1 MGGLPFRLD
10 VFEVRDE
17 WVIMCTSP
25 LGRASA
31 KVRPP
36 YGPDELRLMLSEVR
50 TALIRSASPVITRR
64 ASLVEKSVRDFGERL
79 SDTVLTGDIRLL
91 FDRCREHAGRQG
103 EPLRVVLG
111 LDGPQVSGIPWEFAI
126 DPYARDSYLGLRVPV
141 VRSPQLMGAPAPV
154 CVTPP
159 LRVLGVISR
168 PTDLPTLQSER
179 ERDEITQALQRLSTD
194 VAVDWLHGDSWRE
207 LAEAVRTRAP
217 HVLHFVGHG
226 GFDTETGSGYL
237 ELSAEDGTAM
247 HVSGTDLGRLM
258 HDSPQLRLVVL
269 NACESATSGAEGVFS
284 STAAKIM
291 REGVPAVVAMQYE
304 ITDPAALAFAPS
316 FYTGMARGLPVDRAM
331 TLARESVKM
340 TLPGSL
346 EWATPVL
353 FLRSDETQLFVVPE
367 QPEQPEEPGQT
378 RQSRQPGQ
386 GAEAAGTP
394 GPAGQTAPSG
404 AGERTVPPSATTGDL
419 GSLASGRTVPR
430 RAPGPGSPP
439 DRPAAQPPPYQP
451 PPATEQPWAAGV
463 REKFARYI
471 RARPDTP
478 RPGPAPGASAAPA
491 DRTVPPQ
498 PTAPPATAAP
508 SAASTAPPS
517 YPPPVFTSRSA
528 GRPRTPG
535 LLPGLGPCSQA
546 ALGPRGLLAAAC
558 LDGSLRVFR
567 LDPPQLLAECA
578 ARQHGPVLRL
588 AWSPWPRNLA
598 TLHESGTTVVWDI
611 ETEVPVRTLPGRAG
625 QTGALAFSGDGRW
638 LATAGGDR
646 VQVHDA
652 NGRTVRSL
660 PVAPAPLVPCLA
672 FGPGDRHLLA
682 GTADGAVRR
691 LDVHGRTTAQWP
703 HPQPVCAIAAC
714 ADRLATGSPDGR
726 VRAWAWSGR
735 LLHRVHQG
743 GAVRELAFAPDGA
756 VLAAASDDG
765 VLVRWDRDGT
775 PRQRAELAGRPV
787 GVACTGRDGAVLTAT
802 DDGVVEIHPGTTVPT
817 GPDHPEE
824 AP

>member
-36 YGPDELRLMLSEVR
+36 YGPDELRLMLAEVR
-50 TALIRSASPVITRR
+50 MALIRSASPVITRR

-91 FDRCREHAGRQG
+91 FDRCREHARQQD

-168 PTDLPTLQSER
+168 PTDLPALQSER
-179 ERDEITQALQRLSTD
+179 ERDEITQALQRVSTD
-194 VAVDWLHGDSWRE
+194 VAVDWLRGDSWQE
-207 LAEAVRTRAP
+207 LAEAVRDRAP

-226 GFDTETGSGYL
+226 GFDPETESGYL

-247 HVSGTDLGRLM
+247 HVSGTDLGRLI

-304 ITDPAALAFAPS
+304 ITDPAALAFASS
-316 FYTGMARGLPVDRAM
+316 FYTGMARGRPVDRAM

-367 QPEQPEEPGQT
+367 RAEQ
-378 RQSRQPGQ
+378 
-386 GAEAAGTP
+386 AE
-394 GPAGQTAPSG
+394 PSG
-404 AGERTVPPSATTGDL
+404 AGERGAAPSAASGGDV
-419 GSLASGRTVPR
+419 GSLASERTVPQ
-430 RAPGPGSPP
+430 RAPGSGPPPGGGAAPV
-439 DRPAAQPPPYQP
+439 PAAQPRPAYPPYQP
-451 PPATEQPWAAGV
+451 QPASEQPWAAGV
-463 REKFARYI
+463 RDKFARYI
-471 RARPDTP
+471 RSRPATP
-478 RPGPAPGASAAPA
+478 QPGPVPGASAAQGA
-491 DRTVPPQ
+491 RTVPPQ
-498 PTAPPATAAP
+498 PTTPPADTAP
-508 SAASTAPPS
+508 SATSTAPPA
-517 YPPPVFTSRSA
+517 YTPPVFTSRSA
-528 GRPRTPG
+528 DRPRTPG
-535 LLPGLGPCSQA
+535 LLPGLGPCTQVA
-546 ALGPRGLLAAAC
+546 IGPRDLLAAAC

-567 LDPPQLLAECA
+567 LDPPELLAECA
-578 ARQHGPVLRL
+578 VRQHGPVLRL
-588 AWSPWPRNLA
+588 AWSPWPRHIA
-598 TLHESGTTVVWDI
+598 TLHENGTTVVWDL
-611 ETEVPVRTLPGRAG
+611 ETEVPVQTLPGRAG
-625 QTGALAFSGDGRW
+625 QITALAFSGDGRW
-638 LATAGGDR
+638 LAMAGGDR
-646 VQVHDA
+646 ILVHDT
-652 NGRTVRSL
+652 NGRIVRSL
-660 PVAPAPLVPCLA
+660 SAAPAPLAPCLA
-672 FGPGDRHLLA
+672 FAPGDRHLLA

-691 LDVHGRTTAQWP
+691 LDVHGRTTVHWP
-703 HPQPVCAIAAC
+703 HPQPVCAFAVS

-726 VRAWAWSGR
+726 VRAWTWSGR

-743 GAVRELAFAPDGA
+743 GAVRELAFAPDGTA
-756 VLAAASDDG
+756 LTAASDDG
-765 VLVRWDRDGT
+765 VLVCWNHDGT
-775 PRQRAELAGRPV
+775 PQHRAELTGRPV

-802 DDGVVEIHPGTTVPT
+802 DDGVVRIHPSTAAPT
-817 GPDHPEE
+817 GPDRPEE
-824 AP
+824 AT

>member
-36 YGPDELRLMLSEVR
+36 YAPDELRLALSEVR
-50 TALIRSASPVITRR
+50 MALIRSASPVITRR
-64 ASLVEKSVRDFGERL
+64 ASLVEKNVRDFGERL

-91 FDRCREHAGRQG
+91 FDRCREHARRQE

-141 VRSPQLMGAPAPV
+141 VRSPQLLGAPAPV
-154 CVTPP
+154 RVTPP
-159 LRVLGVISR
+159 LRVLGILSR
-168 PTDLPTLQSER
+168 PTDLPALQGER

-194 VAVDWLHGDSWRE
+194 VAVDWLHGDGWRE
-207 LAEAVRTRAP
+207 LADAVRTRAP

-226 GFDTETGSGYL
+226 GFDPETEAGYL

-247 HVSGTDLGRLM
+247 QVSGTDLGRLM

-304 ITDPAALAFAPS
+304 ITDPAALAFASS

-367 QPEQPEEPGQT
+367 TDP
-378 RQSRQPGQ
+378 R
-386 GAEAAGTP
+386 AGTGAQTPGEGGAP
-394 GPAGQTAPSG
+394 GPSGPSDRPAGTAPPPPGPEGYVGDVSS
-404 AGERTVPPSATTGDL
+404 ARTVPQRP
-419 GSLASGRTVPR
+419 
-430 RAPGPGSPP
+430 PGHGPAAG
-439 DRPAAQPPPYQP
+439 PAAQSPSAYPSYPPGR
-451 PPATEQPWAAGV
+451 EQPWMAGV
-463 REKFARYI
+463 RDKFARYI
-471 RARPDTP
+471 RAQPPTPPPAAPTTRGAHTDPPPPATTPPASAASGETSSYTPPVYTP
-478 RPGPAPGASAAPA
+478 RPA
-491 DRTVPPQ
+491 DR
-498 PTAPPATAAP
+498 
-508 SAASTAPPS
+508 
-517 YPPPVFTSRSA
+517 SRA
-528 GRPRTPG
+528 PG

-546 ALGPRGLLAAAC
+546 VLGPRGLLAAVCA
-558 LDGSLRVFR
+558 DGALRVFR
-567 LDPPQLLAECA
+567 LDPPELLAECA
-578 ARQHGPVLRL
+578 LRRHGPVLRL
-588 AWSPWPRNLA
+588 AWSPWPRNVA

-611 ETEVPVRTLPGRAG
+611 ETEVPARSFPGRAG
-625 QTGALAFSGDGRW
+625 QIAALAFSGDGRW
-638 LATAGGDR
+638 LATAGGDL

-652 NGRTVRSL
+652 DGRTVRSL
-660 PVAPAPLVPCLA
+660 RVAPAPLVPCLVFA
-672 FGPGDRHLLA
+672 PGDRHLLA

-691 LDVHGRTTAQWP
+691 IDVHGRTVGQWP
-703 HPQPVCAIAAC
+703 HPQPVCALAVC

-726 VRAWAWSGR
+726 VRAWSWSGR

-743 GAVRELAFAPDGA
+743 GAVRELAFAADGT

-765 VLVRWDRDGT
+765 VLVRWNRDGT
-775 PRQRAELAGRPV
+775 PQDRVEQAGRPV
-787 GVACTGRDGAVLTAT
+787 GVAFTGPDGAVLIVA
-802 DDGVVEIHPGTTVPT
+802 DDGVVQIRPRATAPT
-817 GPDHPEE
+817 GPDPEE

>member
-36 YGPDELRLMLSEVR
+36 YEPDALPLMLSDIR
-50 TALIRSASPVITRR
+50 MALIRSASPVITRR

-91 FDRCREHAGRQG
+91 FDRCREHARQQG

-141 VRSPQLMGAPAPV
+141 VRSPQLLGAPAPV
-154 CVTPP
+154 RMTPP

-168 PTDLPTLQSER
+168 PTDLPALQGER

-194 VAVDWLHGDSWRE
+194 VAVDWLRGDSWRE

-226 GFDTETGSGYL
+226 GFDPETGSGYL

-304 ITDPAALAFAPS
+304 ITDPAALAFASS

-353 FLRSDETQLFVVPE
+353 FLRSDEETQLFVVPE
-367 QPEQPEEPGQT
+367 ADGET
-378 RQSRQPGQ
+378 RDTGETRAGT
-386 GAEAAGTP
+386 GAETAGEMT
-394 GPAGQTAPSG
+394 GEGGTAGQAPPVVPPS
-404 AGERTVPPSATTGDL
+404 AGPQEPQQAQEAQGYGYVGDVASERTVPQRPPGP
-419 GSLASGRTVPR
+419 GP
-430 RAPGPGSPP
+430 APGPAMQPP
-439 DRPAAQPPPYQP
+439 PTYPPYQP
-451 PPATEQPWAAGV
+451 AREQPWMAGV

-471 RARPDTP
+471 RAEPATP
-478 RPGPAPGASAAPA
+478 PHGPAPTTRGAHTYPPPPTTPPASAAPEGTPA
-491 DRTVPPQ
+491 RT
-498 PTAPPATAAP
+498 
-508 SAASTAPPS
+508 
-517 YPPPVFTSRSA
+517 PPVFTPRPDDRSRA
-528 GRPRTPG
+528 PG
-535 LLPGLGPCSQA
+535 LLPGLGPCSQV

-558 LDGSLRVFR
+558 ADGSLRVFR
-567 LDPPQLLAECA
+567 LDPPELLAECA
-578 ARQHGPVLRL
+578 LRQYGPVLRL
-588 AWSPWPRNLA
+588 AWSPWPRNVA
-598 TLHESGTTVVWDI
+598 TLHESGSTVVWDI

-625 QTGALAFSGDGRW
+625 QTTALAFSGDGRW

-646 VQVHDA
+646 IEVHDA
-652 NGRTVRSL
+652 DGRTVRSL
-660 PVAPAPLVPCLA
+660 PAGPAPLVPCLA
-672 FGPGDRHLLA
+672 FAPGDRHLLV
-682 GTADGAVRR
+682 GTGDGAVRR

-703 HPQPVCAIAAC
+703 HPQPVCAIAVC

-726 VRAWAWSGR
+726 IRAWSWTGR

-743 GAVRELAFAPDGA
+743 GAVRQLAFAADGTL
-756 VLAAASDDG
+756 LAAASDDG

-775 PRQRAELAGRPV
+775 PRDRVEQAGRPV
-787 GVACTGRDGAVLTAT
+787 GVAFTGRDGTVLTAT
-802 DDGVVEIHPGTTVPT
+802 DDGLVRLHPRITAPT
-817 GPDHPEE
+817 GPDTEG